1 MEKIG
6 KRFVNIRNAYNI
18 SQLKM
23 AKMLEIKQPTLSQIE
38 NDTIQP
44 SLSILKKIIN
54 NFNINYD
61 YIIDGIGNIDK
72 QDVLHTLKHTL
83 VHTLVENQNE
93 TTQIKYA
100 NEISDL
106 GDLLGDNMG
115 DLPNIQFKP
124 TQINPP
130 FPDISQTQTQSG
142 AKPFKSYPKPA
153 KEFKGIP
160 LIGIEAMAGIGKG
173 EFSVLEQDLTYYNIP
188 ELSRANFIIKVSG
201 SSMYPK
207 YSSGDLLA
215 CIYVKDTTFIQF
227 GKVYVMDTGQGA
239 VVKRLFKSQEP
250 NHYLCQSDNPEYPSF
265 DISLESIRALALV
278 IGVIR
283 FE

>member
-1 MEKIG
+1 MEQ
-6 KRFVNIRNAYNI
+6 
-18 SQLKM
+18 S
-23 AKMLEIKQPTLSQIE
+23 KMLVNQRFTEVLKLLNNNGLVESNKEFCEKLNIHVQIIYDIKNNKRSVTLDMLSYLLNLYNVNPSYILNNKGDVFLSGNLSGSMSGSGDNQNKTPQNNPSIPDNSQI
-38 NDTIQP
+38 Q
-44 SLSILKKIIN
+44 
-54 NFNINYD
+54 
-61 YIIDGIGNIDK
+61 
-72 QDVLHTLKHTL
+72 
-83 VHTLVENQNE
+83 
-93 TTQIKYA
+93 
-100 NEISDL
+100 
-106 GDLLGDNMG
+106 
-115 DLPNIQFKP
+115 
-124 TQINPP
+124 
-130 FPDISQTQTQSG
+130 SQGSS
-142 AKPFKSYPKPA
+142 KSFKSYPKPA
-153 KEFKGIP
+153 KESKNIP

-215 CIYVKDTTFIQF
+215 CIYVSDTTFIQF

-239 VVKRLFKSQEP
+239 VVKRLFKSQQP